1 MRVEQEGFSQKKP
14 GQLVYL
20 ELGSGNGGLLLRV
33 SEDGFRFRAV
43 TPVRAN
49 GDIPFAFSLDGKIR
63 LEGTGA
69 IEWIEDDG
77 KSGGMRFAEVSPE
90 FRAILADWLSAD
102 SSPREDSKAPATAD
116 DTMEKIQQELRS
128 GYPQRPPKTPSQ
140 QKPPERKPE
149 ALKPGRT
156 YRPDVPEQKIKDLE
170 QKPKSVVAAKPFPAI
185 EPNTAS
191 RLFPLQAP
199 PVEPEKLSS
208 SAFLKPVVETKVPA
222 VNPVASTPRPAR
234 SMFSARSTSAV
245 PDAPAVPE
253 PVQTAA
259 PSRPYIPPLEDT
271 FDNAW
276 EHARLTAPQESPHLS
291 RAAAGSI
298 IAIALAAILGALIY
312 NFRQD
317 IGGTFIQLGQS
328 ISGRNSSTTSGPA
341 QETKSDAAPS
351 DQQKPEQKPA
361 DSDVQTGSLPENSSG
376 TANPDPS
383 SPNAN
388 GEGGRPASG
397 ASGGKNGVSGSDNAQ
412 NTESLPLSSA
422 PSSNPST
429 SSASSGK
436 PSENPAVQ
444 IPADG
449 NGKKTTLQATSS
461 GMPTG
466 MPAATSGDAGSGQEE
481 FKVAEDILRGSN
493 RRRDLQVAVSLL
505 WSGVRKGYVPAEVA
519 LADLFRRGEGVPR
532 NCDQARVLLVAAS
545 KRGSFDARLMLEK
558 MAEQGCE

>member
-1 MRVEQEGFSQKKP
+1 M
-14 GQLVYL
+14 
-20 ELGSGNGGLLLRV
+20 LLSI

-49 GDIPFAFSLDGKIR
+49 GDMPFAFSLDGKVR

-102 SSPREDSKAPATAD
+102 SSARQASNAPAAPD
-116 DTMEKIQQELRS
+116 DTMERIQQELRS
-128 GYPQRPPKTPSQ
+128 GYPQRPPKTAPQ
-140 QKPPERKPE
+140 QKPPEQKPE
-149 ALKPGRT
+149 AKPERT
-156 YRPDVPEQKIKDLE
+156 FQPSVLE
-170 QKPKSVVAAKPFPAI
+170 HTITAPGQKPKSVVPAKISPAN
-185 EPNTAS
+185 EPDTAS

-199 PVEPEKLSS
+199 PVEAEKLSS
-208 SAFLKPVVETKVPA
+208 SAFLKPAVDTKVPP
-222 VNPVASTPRPAR
+222 VNPVAATPPPAR
-234 SMFSARSTSAV
+234 SMFSPRSASAV
-245 PDAPAVPE
+245 PDAPANPV
-253 PVQTAA
+253 PVQTATS
-259 PSRPYIPPLEDT
+259 SRPYIPPLEDT

-276 EHARLTAPQESPHLS
+276 EYARLTAPQESPHLS

-317 IGGTFIQLGQS
+317 IGGTVIQLGQS
-328 ISGRNSSTTSGPA
+328 ISGENRSATSAPA
-341 QETKSDAAPS
+341 QETKPDGAPS
-351 DQQKPEQKPA
+351 EQQNAEQKPA
-361 DSDVQTGSLPENSSG
+361 DSDVPAGSVPENSGGSAKPNV
-376 TANPDPS
+376 T

-388 GEGGRPASG
+388 GAVGTA
-397 ASGGKNGVSGSDNAQ
+397 AGGKNGISGSGSSQ
-412 NTESLPLSSA
+412 KSQSLT
-422 PSSNPST
+422 PSSTPSSIPSSSTT
-429 SSASSGK
+429 SPAK
-436 PSENPAVQ
+436 PSGNPAAQ
-444 IPADG
+444 FPLDG
-449 NGKKTTLQATSS
+449 SDKKATPPATSL
-461 GMPTG
+461 GIPPG
-466 MPAATSGDAGSGQEE
+466 IPAATSGDAGSGQEE

>member
-1 MRVEQEGFSQKKP
+1 MRVQQKGFSQKKP
-14 GQLVYL
+14 DQLVYL
-20 ELGSGNGGLLLRV
+20 ELGSGNGGMLLSI

-49 GDIPFAFSLDGKIR
+49 GDMPFAFSLDGKIR

-102 SSPREDSKAPATAD
+102 SSAREASNAPAAPD
-116 DTMEKIQQELRS
+116 DTMERIQQELRS
-128 GYPQRPPKTPSQ
+128 GYPQRPPKTAPQ
-140 QKPPERKPE
+140 QKPPEKKPE
-149 ALKPGRT
+149 ALKPERT
-156 YRPDVPEQKIKDLE
+156 FQPSVPEQKIAAPE
-170 QKPKSVVAAKPFPAI
+170 QKTKSVLPAKLFPAS
-185 EPNTAS
+185 EPDTAS

-199 PVEPEKLSS
+199 PLEPEKLSS
-208 SAFLKPVVETKVPA
+208 SAFLKPAADTKVPPG
-222 VNPVASTPRPAR
+222 NPVAATPPPAR
-234 SMFSARSTSAV
+234 SMFSHRSPSV
-245 PDAPAVPE
+245 PDTPATPV
-253 PVQTAA
+253 PVQTAT

-271 FDNAW
+271 FENAW
-276 EHARLTAPQESPHLS
+276 EYARLTAPQESLHLS

-317 IGGTFIQLGQS
+317 IGSTFIQLGQS
-328 ISGRNSSTTSGPA
+328 ISGENRSATSAPA
-341 QETKSDAAPS
+341 QESKPAPS
-351 DQQKPEQKPA
+351 EQQNAEQKPA
-361 DSDVQTGSLPENSSG
+361 DSDVPTGSVPENSGGSAKPNV
-376 TANPDPS
+376 T

-388 GEGGRPASG
+388 GAGGTPASG
-397 ASGGKNGVSGSDNAQ
+397 AAGGKNSVPGPGSAQ
-412 NTESLPLSSA
+412 NSESLTPSSTPPSTPWSSA
-422 PSSNPST
+422 
-429 SSASSGK
+429 ASSGK
-436 PSENPAVQ
+436 PSENPVAQ
-444 IPADG
+444 SPPDG
-449 NGKKTTLQATSS
+449 NGKKASLPATSS
-461 GMPTG
+461 GAVSGVPS
-466 MPAATSGDAGSGQEE
+466 ATSADAGSGQEE
-481 FKVAEDILRGSN
+481 FKVAEEILRGSN